1 MREGRCVMVR
11 NEKKGMTAGE
21 IADKICE
28 IAPEALQETWDNSGF
43 LAGSRKHPV
52 TKVLTCL
59 DLDFSVLKE
68 AERLGCEMIVTH
80 HPLLFSGIKKLTDE
94 DPAGRLIRQLVQ
106 HDIAVY
112 SCHTPFDKTKGGNND
127 VLAGVLKLSNVRNL
141 AGEKVGSPEDMVMR
155 KEEADIGRCGEFR
168 RPISLE
174 ELVERLSEGL
184 GIRPESIRIATGDRK
199 GADGSELR
207 FHKAGLCTGAGADLL
222 PMAQKLGCDVFVTGD
237 VKYHEAQEAAAYGI
251 CLIDAGHYGTEKLFG
266 KTMQSILTSMLP
278 ARVEVLAS
286 GVDLDPF
293 QLG

>member
-1 MREGRCVMVR
+1 MVR

-168 RPISLE
+168 RPIS
-174 ELVERLSEGL
+174 VE
-184 GIRPESIRIATGDRK
+184 GIDTYRDRRSQRSRWI
-199 GADGSELR
+199 GTAFSQSGIMHRCRGRSSADGA
-207 FHKAGLCTGAGADLL
+207 KAWMRCLCDRRC
-222 PMAQKLGCDVFVTGD
+222 K
-237 VKYHEAQEAAAYGI
+237 I
-251 CLIDAGHYGTEKLFG
+251 
-266 KTMQSILTSMLP
+266 S
-278 ARVEVLAS
+278 
-286 GVDLDPF
+286 
-293 QLG
+293 